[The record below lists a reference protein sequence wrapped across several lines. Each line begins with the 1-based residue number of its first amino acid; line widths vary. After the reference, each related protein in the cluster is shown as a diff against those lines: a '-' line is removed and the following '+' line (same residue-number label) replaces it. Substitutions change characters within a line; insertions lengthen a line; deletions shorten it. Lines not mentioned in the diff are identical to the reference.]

1 LGAHWTG
8 DVDDEPPALLD
19 RAIDTTPAWRPVL
32 RALERLRPAGRL
44 VINAIRKEPNDQEV
58 LLQTD
63 FARHLWMEKE
73 VKSVANVT
81 RKDAE
86 ECLALAEKA
95 GIRPVVQEYA
105 LDEANEALADL
116 RSGRIRG
123 SKVLVMPE

>member
-1 LGAHWTG
+1 
-8 DVDDEPPALLD
+8 
-19 RAIDTTPAWRPVL
+19 
-32 RALERLRPAGRL
+32 
-44 VINAIRKEPNDQEV
+44 VINAIRKEPNDQEA